1 MDIVWI
7 ALIVILLYL
16 IFNQSKEMLTDVD
29 NNVKN
34 KIATAIKNRFN
45 ESIKLIDYL
54 ELLNENGNTFLK
66 LTQQDTFNILKK
78 LYSKNQLTEDAI
90 KNLM

>member
-1 MDIVWI
+1 
-7 ALIVILLYL
+7 
-16 IFNQSKEMLTDVD
+16 MLTDVD

>member
-66 LTQQDTFNILKK
+66 LTQQDTFNILKN
-78 LYSKNQLTEDAI
+78 LYSNNQLTEDMI
-90 KNLM
+90 KSLM